1 MKTKQV
7 LFQNILIALPFFHL
21 FIINRFQIRVSET
34 VKLAIFFIIYI
45 VLFNISR
52 FIIDKYFPF
61 KNSKYF
67 AAIIFY
73 LVFNYSNITIFIYFE
88 AYDFLKLIPNYSFI
102 IFTLL
107 MVALLIFSTK
117 IYFEKLFK
125 FATLSYLFNIIDIF

>member
-1 MKTKQV
+1 M
-7 LFQNILIALPFFHL
+7 
-21 FIINRFQIRVSET
+21 
-34 VKLAIFFIIYI
+34 
-45 VLFNISR
+45 SR

-117 IYFEKLFK
+117 IYFEKLFE
-125 FATLSYLFNIIDIF
+125 FLLSLFCLILLIF